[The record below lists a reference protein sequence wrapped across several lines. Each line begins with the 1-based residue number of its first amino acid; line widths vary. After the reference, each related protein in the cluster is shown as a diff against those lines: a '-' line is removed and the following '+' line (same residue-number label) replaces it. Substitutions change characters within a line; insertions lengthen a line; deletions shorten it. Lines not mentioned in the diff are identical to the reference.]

1 VAQPHC
7 SNNSEL
13 IYWDAWSTARNL
25 IIFADYS
32 KGTIL
37 NPTNMIEFCIIT
49 SLIGTYTYMRLSRS
63 LCKVVGDVIA
73 NSGSHAALEMLF
85 LSSGAPGEPPAGSHS
100 TKWKDWL
107 FFAGQDVATD
117 SLAVLGGVIEE
128 FMDLPPK
135 EETPEYMEWKEKRER
150 IESVLQDNG
159 LRYYRFG
166 RVLPQ
171 DHSLKNNMDHLDQVM
186 ITYQQPVMPEKVEA
200 LLERLVKGLHR
211 AMHPLTH
218 RRKGSQ
224 VLSFNN
230 EYDVQ
235 DLLHA
240 LLRPW
245 IQDIRPEEFTPSYAG
260 SSTRMDFLLP
270 AHKLVLETKIVR
282 DRNHAKKIGD
292 ELIIDIEHYRR
303 HLDCKNLW
311 CVIYDPNKFITNS
324 GGLKS
329 DLEGKRASKD
339 GELIVKVFIL

>member
-1 VAQPHC
+1 
-7 SNNSEL
+7 
-13 IYWDAWSTARNL
+13 
-25 IIFADYS
+25 
-32 KGTIL
+32 
-37 NPTNMIEFCIIT
+37 
-49 SLIGTYTYMRLSRS
+49 MRLSRA

-73 NSGSHAALEMLF
+73 NTGSHTALESLFFSAGAPGDPPQGSHA
-85 LSSGAPGEPPAGSHS
+85 

-107 FFAGQDVATD
+107 YYTGQDSRTD

-135 EETPEYMEWKEKRER
+135 EGSPEYLEWGEKRARVEAT
-150 IESVLQDNG
+150 LHDNG

-166 RVLPQ
+166 RILP
-171 DHSLKNNMDHLDQVM
+171 LGEIPTNNIPYEETVS
-186 ITYQQPVMPEKVEA
+186 IPQQPVMPEKVEV
-200 LLERLVKGLHR
+200 LLERLVKGLQR

-224 VLSFNN
+224 SLSFDS

-235 DLLHA
+235 DLLHS

-282 DRNHAKKIGD
+282 DRNHAKKVGD

-303 HLDCKNLW
+303 HSDCKNLW
-311 CVIYDPNKFITNS
+311 CVIYDPNQYITNTQ
-324 GGLKS
+324 GLKT
-329 DLEGKRASKD
+329 DLEGERISKD
-339 GELIVKVFIL
+339 GEVIVKVYVV